1 MNRRKNKLVL
11 LASAVLIFLS
21 TTAYKTDYFEVAKQ
35 IEIYTTIFKE
45 INMNYVDVTNPAK
58 LMQTGLNS
66 MLLGLDP
73 YTTYLSE
80 QDVETARMN
89 QSESFVGVGAK
100 VTRSQDRLIV
110 TEVFEGLPANKK
122 GVRVGDEIIKIDGYK
137 VSGLKDVALQ
147 LLRGKKNSDVS
158 LLILSN
164 GVEKEISIKRAGM
177 KPKAVPIVRLLDD
190 GVGYIALDRF
200 SKTSSKEVE
209 NALRLLIIDEAKG
222 VILDLR
228 NNPGGLLQEAIK
240 IVNLFVPKGQLVV
253 STKSNIESYNQVFVT
268 TKEPVSLEVPLVVL
282 INEKSASASEIV
294 AGALQDLDRAVV
306 LGKRSFGKGL
316 VQKPIPLPYGGQ
328 LKVTISRYFT
338 PSGRCIQAIDYAK
351 RRENGVANK
360 QQKKDYKAF
369 KTKNGRTVFDG
380 GGVSPDVATENKKSS
395 DFIEGLVKSDLI
407 FDFANNYSHNNSIDS
422 VKDFKLSNE
431 EFNAFKELVYK
442 SPFFLKDESL
452 LYLEEFSEVLKKEGL
467 LDLDKKMNELK
478 KGINKSKALSIVNFK
493 KKITS
498 VLEREIIRRFFYRKG
513 VYEYY
518 LLKNKEVIMAQ
529 ELLNNTDQYLDIIN

>member
-137 VSGLKDVALQ
+137 VSGLKDVALR

-177 KPKAVPIVRLLDD
+177 KPKAIPFVRLLDD

-282 INEKSASASEIV
+282 INERSASASEIV

-351 RRENGVANK
+351 RWENGVANK

-431 EFNAFKELVYK
+431 EFNAFKDLVYK
-442 SPFFLKDESL
+442 SPFFLKDESI
-452 LYLEEFSEVLKKEGL
+452 LYLEEFSEV
-467 LDLDKKMNELK
+467 
-478 KGINKSKALSIVNFK
+478 
-493 KKITS
+493 
-498 VLEREIIRRFFYRKG
+498 
-513 VYEYY
+513 
-518 LLKNKEVIMAQ
+518 
-529 ELLNNTDQYLDIIN
+529 